1 MAIIGTVI
9 VYIIMICAVLGAFAS
24 IKNSEEGLGK
34 EFMSGLHAI
43 GHIFIPAAG
52 IMASIPYLTWFI
64 NKFVSPMFESIG
76 ADPAI
81 AATTI
86 LASDMGGYQLAGAL
100 MTSNEGWIMALIVG
114 YMAGATIVFSIPMGL
129 AMLDKRDHKYMAL
142 GVMSGILT
150 IPIGALISTVLVVL
164 FNTEVRDVI
173 STTSDSTY
181 EFVISYGQILLN
193 LLPLFIFVV
202 IMAAGLKFFPR
213 GMITGFMVFG
223 RVMDAAIKIVLVFSI
238 VEIFTGLF
246 STLFGAWGFDPIMA
260 DEKDQFRAL
269 ETAGYIGIMLAGAF
283 PMVYLLRKYAGK
295 PLEAGGRKIGLSSAG
310 SAGILATMA
319 NILAMFSLVR
329 YMRPKDKVINIAFAV
344 CAAFLLGDHLSFTA
358 NFQPTIILPVI
369 IGKLSAGIL
378 AIAIAYWLSIPTAL
392 KLEEKDRADGI
403 IRPGEYLEDDVIY
416 DHEDKEGKDKEKVEA
431 EKQLE
436 TVNS

>member
-378 AIAIAYWLSIPTAL
+378 AIAIAYWLSVPTAL

-416 DHEDKEGKDKEKVEA
+416 DHQDKEGKDKEKVKV